1 MVERIVACIC
11 EGGAESEIIR
21 ILLENDRLIFREVDL
36 LDGKTLRCRSGK
48 EFQEQYLR
56 MEHPVTVEVFRI
68 LDSRR
73 ERFKIDKAYIHKV
86 EVREVIT
93 SPEIE
98 MLIILKEGKAKE
110 YEKSGLK
117 PSEYCKG
124 VLRMKKVKQR
134 EFIREYFSDV
144 DDLIECLRIYKS
156 RNQNSRELTLYDL
169 VRQK

>member
-1 MVERIVACIC
+1 
-11 EGGAESEIIR
+11 
-21 ILLENDRLIFREVDL
+21 
-36 LDGKTLRCRSGK
+36 
-48 EFQEQYLR
+48 

-93 SPEIE
+93 FPEIE

-124 VLRMKKVKQR
+124 VLRMKKVK
-134 EFIREYFSDV
+134 
-144 DDLIECLRIYKS
+144 
-156 RNQNSRELTLYDL
+156 
-169 VRQK
+169 